1 MSRTTKKE
9 PYNPHSKENKQNRK
23 KTNKKVRRSTKDKLK
38 KDISNSKIEEI
49 DTLYPKH
56 KKTQGRHTW

>member
-1 MSRTTKKE
+1 MSRTLKNT
-9 PYNPHSKENKQNRK
+9 PYDPYSKESKRNRK
-23 KTNKKVRRSTKDKLK
+23 KTNKKVRRSTKKKLREDIF
-38 KDISNSKIEEI
+38 KDRIEDT